1 MTADLHLVTT
11 VEDDAKELLRLRAQ
25 KEELDAKIA
34 EVAARLTDAV
44 EVGGRIDIDGRT
56 VFRVSQ
62 RAPFDVDTARRVPP
76 ADVVA
81 ACTETVTEQ
90 RVDKKRLEALATGLG
105 MRDAC
110 LKPGVPYI
118 QAAK

>member
-34 EVAARLTDAV
+34 EVAARLT
-44 EVGGRIDIDGRT
+44 

-62 RAPFDVDTARRVPP
+62 RAPFDVDTARRVLP